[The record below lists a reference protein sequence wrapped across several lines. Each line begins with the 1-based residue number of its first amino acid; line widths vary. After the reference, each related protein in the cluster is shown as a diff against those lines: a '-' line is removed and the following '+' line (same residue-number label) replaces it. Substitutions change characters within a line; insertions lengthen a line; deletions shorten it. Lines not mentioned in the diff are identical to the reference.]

1 MTHPLAQKTVQYT
14 RDPLQVRT
22 NYTVHEIAD
31 SPFLFLNQH
40 EKQYNN
46 KVSQVLYRSNPDHYW
61 DQRLN
66 NKPLTKKDTC
76 NGIPDIRKIF
86 FSERNGNILAHY
98 IHKRVVCHAL
108 QQYHQDKIP
117 QIKTIYPAI
126 QASLEGSG
134 GDSAAIQANAAND
147 LRLIRKTFSPKN
159 LQPYMDRTYRIYG
172 QYISDNIQKQLD
184 KLNYIV
190 IVECSNKILKDIS
203 FHLYYLAD
211 TNGINRGV
219 VGAVGAVRSVS
230 SWDRPMNASN
240 SISYTL
246 PSQT

>member
-1 MTHPLAQKTVQYT
+1 MTNPLARKKVQYT

-22 NYTVHEIAD
+22 NYSVHEIAD
-31 SPFLFLNQH
+31 SPFLFLNDH
-40 EKQYNN
+40 EKRYNS

-61 DQRLN
+61 EQTV
-66 NKPLTKKDTC
+66 NKKALTKQDTC

-86 FSERNGNILAHY
+86 FSERNGSILAHY

-108 QQYHQDKIP
+108 RHHSPDKIP

-126 QASLEGSG
+126 RVSLDGSV
-134 GDSAAIQANAAND
+134 DANAAKNIQ
-147 LRLIRKTFSPKN
+147 LIRKTFSPKN

-172 QYISDNIQKQLD
+172 QYISDNIQTQID

-190 IVECSNKILKDIS
+190 IVECSNKILSDIK

-211 TNGINRGV
+211 TTRGV
-219 VGAVGAVRSVS
+219 PETSREHLSQ
-230 SWDRPMNASN
+230 WDRPMNASN

-246 PSQT
+246 PSKT